1 MLYPLY
7 GLILLTATLIITQ
20 FFQER
25 YEQELEDLNTQ
36 LAQTALHID
45 QMLSITEHHVRLIQ
59 TALSNPVAP
68 YAMGLPDM
76 TYHSE
81 WDGFSVNLIVPT
93 EQGPYKEHLTGA
105 GQLDLKDPDLLR
117 DFLTALTVGPLL
129 ADTKTDVPGASWV
142 YYLSKRKF
150 ILAAPWADPS
160 ELHYTP
166 AFYELPFYQLGT
178 PEKNPTRR
186 LYWTNSYLDEY
197 GQGQMVTLGAPVYVN
212 DEFQGVFAID
222 LTLLSLSEYLVKHH
236 PAKTNLFISNHQ
248 QQILAHSGLIDNP
261 DEKLLQIEDIQPPE
275 FEDVDIRS
283 LLTNEGTH
291 KINGQLIFNLPL
303 KAAPWNLVAFVN
315 ERTLKWNVLFSMKTE
330 FILLIL
336 LGMSI
341 VLVEYN
347 RRTHRALHK
356 SEHRFREMTDLLPE
370 IIFEA
375 NNNGRITFMNL
386 TGLTRLGYSRSSLE
400 HGIYQKDLYY
410 RVETVS
416 PLPSSFLPDNRN
428 IEYKVQCS
436 DGTTFPALLRTSL
449 IEDRGIIRGERGILI
464 DISKI
469 KAFQNKLETLAITDP
484 LTGCYN
490 HRMFIELA
498 NKEFTR
504 NQRNRRI
511 SCLLMLDLDY
521 FKRINDNWGH
531 QAGDDALVHFV
542 NQCRKNLREG
552 DILGRMGGEEFAILM
567 PDTDLEN
574 AELVA
579 ERIRTMLEINPV
591 SYSGTRIPLTV
602 SIGIAEVTAE
612 GIEIALSHADEA
624 LYEAKHQG
632 RNRVIGWMS

>member
-7 GLILLTATLIITQ
+7 GLILLTSTLIITQ
-20 FFQER
+20 FFQQR
-25 YEQELEDLNTQ
+25 YDQQLEDLNGQ
-36 LAQTALHID
+36 FSETALHID
-45 QMLSITEHHVRLIQ
+45 QMLSITEHHVGLIQ
-59 TALSNPVAP
+59 AALSNPSAP
-68 YAMGLPDM
+68 YGIGLPDM
-76 TYHSE
+76 TYHGE
-81 WDGFSVNLIVPT
+81 WDGFSFDLSVPT
-93 EQGPYKEHLTGA
+93 DQGPYKAHLTGS
-105 GQLDLKDPDLLR
+105 GQLNLQDPDLLR
-117 DFLTALTVGPLL
+117 DLLTALTIAPLL
-129 ADTKTDVPGASWV
+129 ADTKTNIPNASWV
-142 YYLSKRKF
+142 YYLSKRGF
-150 ILAAPWADPS
+150 VLAAPWTDPK

-166 AFYELPFYQLGT
+166 TFYKLPFYQLGT

-186 LYWTNSYLDEY
+186 LYWTDSYLDEY
-197 GQGQMVTLGAPVYVN
+197 GQGQMVTLGAPVYVK

-222 LTLLSLSEYLVKHH
+222 LTLLSLSEYLLKHH
-236 PAKTNLFISNHQ
+236 PAKTSLFISNRQ
-248 QQILAHSGLIDNP
+248 QQILAHPDLMDNP
-261 DEKLLQIEDIQPPE
+261 DQKLLHIRDIQPPG
-275 FEDVDIRS
+275 FEGVDIRT
-283 LLTNEGTH
+283 LLEKEDIH
-291 KINGQLIFNLPL
+291 KLKGHLIFNIPL
-303 KAAPWNLVAFVN
+303 KAAPWNLVAFIN
-315 ERTLKWNVLFSMKTE
+315 ERTLKWNVFFSMKTE

-370 IIFEA
+370 IIFET
-375 NNNGRITFMNL
+375 NGNGLITFMNL

-416 PLPSSFLPDNRN
+416 PLPSSLLPDDRN
-428 IEYKVQCS
+428 VEYKVQCS

-449 IEDRGIIRGERGILI
+449 IEEGGIVRGERGILI

-469 KAFQNKLETLAITDP
+469 KAFQSKLETLAITDP

-602 SIGIAEVTAE
+602 SIGIAEVTSE

-632 RNRVIGWMS
+632 RNRVISWMS